1 MAFSL
6 EARLPFLDYRLVEF
20 VFGLPMSQK
29 IKQGK
34 TKVVLRNA
42 MKNILPEE
50 VRDRK
55 DKMGFVTPEDIW
67 FRTVLRNQI
76 YEIISSKSFAERGYF
91 NANKV
96 KEIFERHCK
105 GARNVSSMIWRWVNT
120 ELWFRT
126 FIDKRPL

>member
-1 MAFSL
+1 
-6 EARLPFLDYRLVEF
+6 
-20 VFGLPMSQK
+20 
-29 IKQGK
+29 
-34 TKVVLRNA
+34 